1 MQRSQRVTLADIAAR
16 SGVSTATASMILSE
30 RPDVSFSRETVLKVR
45 EAAEALGYRG
55 IRRHRPSH
63 LMAEKSV
70 AVLCPNVV
78 NPYYATLVQ
87 SVQDAAARYDY
98 DTMVFPTYRDAAVEA
113 RLLRTLSAASIGG
126 IVFCAMPLCPAQAE
140 LANRETP
147 VVVIGDRDASL
158 NLDTVELN
166 NYNAG
171 VLVARYLIGLG
182 HRSVACIATPL
193 NKDNSARLRRLEG
206 LRDVFRESCP
216 EGRFLVRT
224 CTITPE
230 QERGDLNIEHRTGY
244 TLARRCMAER
254 DITAFVAVNDMVAYG
269 VLDAILESGARVPED
284 YSLCGFDNIYPSHFS
299 RVGLTTVEHHIAEK
313 GRSALLAAANA
324 AVMLSAISRTSEGD
338 TRISVGKLVAGTGR
352 NITPAH
358 AHMEC
363 EVRGTTSEACDF
375 MWEKAQ
381 TVVKGAAE
389 MMGVEV
395 KLTKVGEA
403 TTLKA
408 TPAAMEVVR
417 KAAAAA
423 KDVKEVK
430 EITAPQASED
440 CTIFTRAVVAHGGNA
455 AFFLYGCEHH
465 GHHRPDFD
473 VQDTVNLEP
482 GLEVFAGIAKEVLGR
497 K

>member
-45 EAAEALGYRG
+45 EALGYRG

-70 AVLCPNVV
+70 AILCPNVV

-87 SVQDAAARYDY
+87 SVQDAAARHDY

-113 RLLRTLSAASIGG
+113 RLLCTLSAASIGG

-206 LRDVFRESCP
+206 LRDVFREACP

-254 DITAFVAVNDMVAYG
+254 DITAFVAVNDMVGLRRAG
-269 VLDAILESGARVPED
+269 RHPGERRAGA
-284 YSLCGFDNIYPSHFS
+284 
-299 RVGLTTVEHHIAEK
+299 
-313 GRSALLAAANA
+313 GRLQPVRLRQHLSFALLAGGPDHGGAPHRGKGPQRA
-324 AVMLSAISRTSEGD
+324 GD
-338 TRISVGKLVAGTGR
+338 
-352 NITPAH
+352 
-358 AHMEC
+358 
-363 EVRGTTSEACDF
+363 
-375 MWEKAQ
+375 
-381 TVVKGAAE
+381 
-389 MMGVEV
+389 
-395 KLTKVGEA
+395 
-403 TTLKA
+403 
-408 TPAAMEVVR
+408 
-417 KAAAAA
+417 
-423 KDVKEVK
+423 
-430 EITAPQASED
+430 APQPHHQRPRVQHHPRGGDAGAG
-440 CTIFTRAVVAHGGNA
+440 RAQQHRARARTAAGGRA
-455 AFFLYGCEHH
+455 AG
-465 GHHRPDFD
+465 
-473 VQDTVNLEP
+473 QA
-482 GLEVFAGIAKEVLGR
+482 AGRRRGAVKKI
-497 K
+497 